1 MKVLSALKQLVV
13 PAPPVLTD
21 SYPVRAEVL
30 VCEDNFDEMEF
41 LCGLLRFQN
50 AITTRCYNIAGALES
65 INGPIRFQLAF
76 IDLNLADS
84 SGVELVRRIKE
95 GKRGTHPVI
104 VSGDLEKI
112 QLCLAWGY
120 VGVLSKPFSLDAIRQ
135 VLKAHRLPTS
145 D

>member
-1 MKVLSALKQLVV
+1 MKVLSALKQLVLA
-13 PAPPVLTD
+13 APPVLTD

-50 AITTRCYNIAGALES
+50 VIVTRAYNLAGALES
-65 INGPIRFQLAF
+65 ISGPTRFQLAF
-76 IDLNLADS
+76 VDLHLANA

-95 GKRGTHPVI
+95 GKRGTHPI
-104 VSGDLEKI
+104 AVSGDAEKI
-112 QLCLAWGY
+112 MLCLEWGY
-120 VGVLSKPFSLDAIRQ
+120 IGVLKKPYSLDAVRNI
-135 VLKAHRLPTS
+135 LKVHRLPCS